1 VIAVPSIFF
10 INMRK
15 NHFFLVLV
23 DRQLRVVNRQA
34 VLDLESFRERVL
46 YAFRDYVETSPHYRS
61 ELARRREHIR
71 EQIEATSRRMSE
83 WFCLSNFDS
92 WSYENLMTIYGE
104 LMKILS
110 DIFYYRVS
118 IVHYWNLDIPGIDD

>member
-1 VIAVPSIFF
+1 
-10 INMRK
+10 
-15 NHFFLVLV
+15 
-23 DRQLRVVNRQA
+23 
-34 VLDLESFRERVL
+34 
-46 YAFRDYVETSPHYRS
+46 
-61 ELARRREHIR
+61 
-71 EQIEATSRRMSE
+71 
-83 WFCLSNFDS
+83 LSNFDA

>member
-1 VIAVPSIFF
+1 
-10 INMRK
+10 
-15 NHFFLVLV
+15 V

-46 YAFRDYVETSPHYRS
+46 YAFRDYVEASPHYRS
-61 ELARRREHIR
+61 ELARRRERIW
-71 EQIEATSRRMSE
+71 EQIEATSQRMSE

-92 WSYENLMTIYGE
+92 WSYERLMTIYTE
-104 LMKILS
+104 LMQILS